1 MIADPKSRIAKL
13 RQQLRHHNYRYYVFD
28 DPEVS
33 DIEYDTLLRELI
45 ALEADH
51 PELVTPDSPTQRA
64 GFTEAINRR

>member
-1 MIADPKSRIAKL
+1 ML
-13 RQQLRHHNYRYYVFD
+13 D
-28 DPEVS
+28 DPEAS